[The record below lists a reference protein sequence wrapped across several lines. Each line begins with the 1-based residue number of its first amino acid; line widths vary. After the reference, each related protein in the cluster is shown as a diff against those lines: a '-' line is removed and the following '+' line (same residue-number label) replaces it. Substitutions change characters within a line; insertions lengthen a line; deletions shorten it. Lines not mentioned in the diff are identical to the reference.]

1 MGILQKESER
11 NSWMKEKMRSNH
23 KHDYSEYEERFARQH
38 GKKLRKEQRDKGR
51 KAKHFFDDDYYYE
64 EEGEE

>member
-1 MGILQKESER
+1 
-11 NSWMKEKMRSNH
+11 MKEKMRSNH